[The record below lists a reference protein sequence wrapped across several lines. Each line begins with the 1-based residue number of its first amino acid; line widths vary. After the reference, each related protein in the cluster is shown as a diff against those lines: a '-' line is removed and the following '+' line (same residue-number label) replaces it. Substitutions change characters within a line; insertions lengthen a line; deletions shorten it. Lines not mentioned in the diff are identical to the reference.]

1 MSEHLDNV
9 DIEVTIKVMQ
19 KSGWNDENVLG
30 EAKRQSKGT
39 ITLESIPGI
48 VSSTATECAN
58 AVINQFGITCA
69 I

>member
-1 MSEHLDNV
+1 
-9 DIEVTIKVMQ
+9 
-19 KSGWNDENVLG
+19 NDENVLG

-69 I
+69 IKALEKKLLVEQDPAE